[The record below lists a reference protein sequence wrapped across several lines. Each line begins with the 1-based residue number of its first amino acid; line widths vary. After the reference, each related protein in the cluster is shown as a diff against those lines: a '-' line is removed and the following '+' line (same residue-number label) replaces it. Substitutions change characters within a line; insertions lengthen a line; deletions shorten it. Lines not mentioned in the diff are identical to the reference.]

1 MPGISSTSLSSLGT
15 VAGAFPVTPAV
26 TVADAAGSTSV
37 QQRDAG
43 VERVP
48 SSAQSAPLPGMA
60 QPAPFK
66 IHDLLGLIKYASD
79 EELKFLTLQ
88 AGTETMRV
96 TGRLAQMYA
105 ILKASGN
112 TLAAELKRKAAEEL
126 EERAELQLF
135 SGMMQSGVDL
145 GGSAAS
151 LVTAF
156 NGGRKGVQEAVQEGK
171 IATIQQEGRA
181 WLEGEYIRNM
191 PPSTQ
196 AAKPGVSPEPAGQK
210 NATAVTATAVEPPS
224 AASAKRKFESA
235 EADQARKRSSNATS
249 DKPHEFNFS
258 SSERTQLAAEHANRK
273 VKAPSASSAEHSDVN
288 TSDAT
293 NSKRAREE
301 QASESDDADL
311 SGLEHDWEIEY
322 VSIRRETSSV
332 HVAADAH
339 GDAARTAQEPRAAS
353 TRSHAEVSE
362 ETSLL
367 AFADRNAK
375 TRSPST
381 AEHSSTQTKRA
392 KQEIS
397 KADDAD
403 LSGLEHDWEAD
414 YLRPQPEV
422 APASAAVN
430 AHGDAAREVQ
440 ERSAASRASHA
451 GIQGETGYLASANRR
466 SSATTSTESSEGSTF
481 DASTR
486 RKSVRDTSVSESD
499 DTDQRSQ
506 HETARQREAPK
517 PRLDTH
523 GHDENGLTNKQLKD
537 IDKYRQAA
545 TKVHA
550 QANEYANYSMAFSAA
565 SNSAGGLIA
574 APITFEAEKEQVE
587 SDKLQAL
594 AQRTEALVDTLNGSE
609 TAQVQVFQSALD
621 MLRTFGENNAK
632 NMQMSS

>member
-1 MPGISSTSLSSLGT
+1 MPGISSTSLSPLGT
-15 VAGAFPVTPAV
+15 VAGALPATPVAM
-26 TVADAAGSTSV
+26 VADAAGSTSV
-37 QQRDAG
+37 RQRDAG
-43 VERVP
+43 VEQV
-48 SSAQSAPLPGMA
+48 SSPARNEPLPGMV

-105 ILKASGN
+105 LLKASGN

-181 WLEGEYIRNM
+181 TLEDEYTRNM
-191 PPSTQ
+191 QASTQ
-196 AAKPGVSPEPAGQK
+196 AAKPGVSPELAGQK
-210 NATAVTATAVEPPS
+210 NATVVPATAGEPPP
-224 AASAKRKFESA
+224 AEIAKQKSDVA
-235 EADQARKRSSNATS
+235 EADQARKRPINTSSGQ
-249 DKPHEFNFS
+249 PHEFHFS
-258 SSERTQLAAEHANRK
+258 SSERTQLAAGHASRK

-288 TSDAT
+288 TSET
-293 NSKRAREE
+293 TRSKRAREE

-311 SGLEHDWEIEY
+311 SGLNHEWEIEY
-322 VSIRRETSSV
+322 VSIRRETSSA
-332 HVAADAH
+332 HVSAGAH
-339 GDAARTAQEPRAAS
+339 SDAAHTAPEYLAAS
-353 TRSHAEVSE
+353 KRSHAEVSE
-362 ETSLL
+362 ETSFL
-367 AFADRNAK
+367 AFTDRNVK

-381 AEHSSTQTKRA
+381 AEHSSMQSKRA
-392 KQEIS
+392 KHEMS
-397 KADDAD
+397 EADDAD

-414 YLRPQPEV
+414 YRVQPEV
-422 APASAAVN
+422 VPASAAVN
-430 AHGDAAREVQ
+430 ARGDTARGVQ
-440 ERSAASRASHA
+440 AQSVISRASHA
-451 GIQGETGYLASANRR
+451 EARESGHL
-466 SSATTSTESSEGSTF
+466 SSADKRSLAATSTESSEGGTS
-481 DASTR
+481 DVSTR
-486 RKSVRDTSVSESD
+486 RKFMKDKSMSESD
-499 DTDQRSQ
+499 DTDQRNQ
-506 HETARQREAPK
+506 HDAVRPREAPK
-517 PRLDTH
+517 ARLDTH
-523 GHDENGLTNKQLKD
+523 GHDENGLTGAQLKA
-537 IDKYRQAA
+537 IDTHKQAA
-545 TKVHA
+545 TKLRA
-550 QANEYANYSMAFSAA
+550 EATKYGNYSVAFSAA

-632 NMQMSS
+632 NMQMS